1 MDALGP
7 YTYSYFGKNYEEK
20 SLKLWDL
27 FTKSII
33 QTNTE
38 LKNKNINF
46 LVLITPPLQVKNHE
60 KINKLNYDLKCS
72 TNNGHEY
79 LLNILNENKIQFIN
93 VLPYFN
99 KFMENENNKSK
110 YLFHTYDTNHPNKKG
125 HELIADAVFQEL
137 RFLN

>member
-1 MDALGP
+1 MRKKVLNFG
-7 YTYSYFGKNYEEK
+7 TY
-20 SLKLWDL
+20 LP
-27 FTKSII
+27 KSII

-46 LVLITPPLQVKNHE
+46 LVLITPISLQVKNHE